1 MKRFFRGVGTAL
13 ITPFNE
19 KGVDFACLERLIERQ
34 IKGGADA
41 LIILGTT
48 GEPAAMTDKE
58 KRAVM
63 EFSVK
68 TVKKYGVHS
77 VEPDTARGEN
87 AATATADG
95 ENAALS
101 GNRVKLIFGCGSNCT
116 ATAVKNARVAK
127 ELGADGLLAVT
138 PYYNKCTQ
146 EGLYLYYKAIC
157 EATDLPVV
165 AYAVPSRTGVN
176 ILPQTMEKI
185 SLLPNMA
192 GLKDACG
199 NMAQTLET
207 MRRTRKNCD
216 LYSGEDALNLPI
228 LLSGGAGVISVVS
241 NLSPKAVKAMYTA
254 VTRGDVA
261 EAIKINDMLAPL
273 TAACFSEVN
282 PIPVKAALNALG
294 YFCGTPRAPLTPL
307 EKPHETLVKSAIE
320 QVKTAAIQENIC
332 GGNVF

>member
-34 IKGGADA
+34 IKSGANA

-63 EFSVK
+63 EFSAK
-68 TVKKYGVHS
+68 AVKKYGVHS
-77 VEPDTARGEN
+77 VESDTVRGEN
-87 AATATADG
+87 ADCATADG
-95 ENAALS
+95 TRAARS
-101 GNRVKLIFGCGSNCT
+101 DERVKLIFGCGSNCT
-116 ATAVKNARVAK
+116 ATAVKNARLAK

-146 EGLYLYYKAIC
+146 DGLYLYYKAIC

-176 ILPQTMEKI
+176 LLPQTMEKI
-185 SLLPNMA
+185 SFLPNMA

-241 NLSPKAVKAMYTA
+241 NLAPKAVKAMYLA
-254 VTRGDVA
+254 ITRGDIS
-261 EAIKINDMLAPL
+261 EAIKINDILAPL
-273 TAACFSEVN
+273 TSACFCEVN

-294 YFCGTPRAPLTPL
+294 YFCGMPRAPLTPL
-307 EKPHETLVKSAIE
+307 EKAHESLMKSAIE
-320 QVKTAAIQENIC
+320 QVKIATIQENIC

>member
-77 VEPDTARGEN
+77 VEPDTARSEN
-87 AATATADG
+87 AACATADG
-95 ENAALS
+95 TRAAQS

-116 ATAVKNARVAK
+116 ATAVKNARIAE

-241 NLSPKAVKAMYTA
+241 NLAPKAVKAMYTA
-254 VTRGDVA
+254 ITRGDIA
-261 EAIKINDMLAPL
+261 EAIKIDDLLAPL
-273 TAACFSEVN
+273 TAACFCEVN

-294 YFCGTPRAPLTPL
+294 YFCGTPRAPLTPP
-307 EKPHETLVKSAIE
+307 EKSHELLIKNAIE
-320 QVKTAAIQENIC
+320 QVKKTALNENIC